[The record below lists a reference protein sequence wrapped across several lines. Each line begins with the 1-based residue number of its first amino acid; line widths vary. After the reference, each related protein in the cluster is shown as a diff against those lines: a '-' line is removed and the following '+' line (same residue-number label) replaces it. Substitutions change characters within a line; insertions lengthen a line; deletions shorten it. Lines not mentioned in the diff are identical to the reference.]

1 MKQLL
6 KKMKVVTTSLLV
18 TALAFSNPINA
29 QFDGGVEDLPVIK
42 VIGTANGGLITL
54 AANANV
60 DNTFQPGYE
69 QSKKIINIVRLS
81 LFEETNKYLSADFT
95 VTVPVKIQYGPNAS
109 TLYEYNQNFTVSYSK
124 TEGVKYNAKNYFSFE
139 NAEYV
144 KITITGN
151 PSPSSAGG
159 VNLADV
165 LLVENEMRVTRYYQ
179 LQLNISPQF
188 LSGPSSVSNPVD
200 KIGVSWQWPANTGN
214 NGTQLE
220 WAWLEDELQQYYY
233 VNGSLSY
240 DLLFRDNTTRV
251 DLPYNIN
258 SFNIPLFYDGQGKL
272 YYRIRPV
279 NFQANGS
286 RIDGQWTIPS
296 SGISGSGICSYEGH
310 NNALNWQVRTSF
322 AEEGKETTA
331 RQIGT
336 VASAIRGVARELE
349 GQMPKGA
356 EFVRSAAA
364 TLESGAERLRQRS
377 ADEWLEGF
385 KRFARDEPVALF
397 GGAILAGFAVSR
409 FLNSS
414 RAHPSSREN
423 PS

>member
-1 MKQLL
+1 MLMKQLL

-322 AEEGKETTA
+322 AEEGKLKSVMEYFDGSLRSRQTVTKENVNNTTIYAETFYDYEGRPA
-331 RQIGT
+331 IQILPSPGINT
-336 VASAIRGVARELE
+336 VIKYQANLNLFNTQS
-349 GQMPKGA
+349 QNQNPA
-356 EFVRSAAA
+356 EFFDLS
-364 TLESGAERLRQRS
+364 
-377 ADEWLEGF
+377 
-385 KRFARDEPVALF
+385 
-397 GGAILAGFAVSR
+397 
-409 FLNSS
+409 LNT
-414 RAHPSSREN
+414 A
-423 PS
+423 